1 MRYRADISGL
11 RALAVIPV
19 ILFHTDAR
27 LAPGGFVGVDVF
39 FVISGYLITSI
50 LAADLAQQRF
60 SLARFYDRRV
70 RRILP
75 AYALVASVTAI
86 AALIWFTPRML
97 EDFGASLRYAS
108 VFLANRYF
116 LSVTG
121 YFAPTADEQPL
132 LHTWSLSI
140 EEQFYLG
147 WPLLLFALAHPR
159 LARFRPFVVW
169 GLIAVSL
176 YISSR
181 NAIARPPQAFFNFD
195 GRAWELLLGAVLA
208 LGYLPKLRDSRVLPE
223 IIGAAGILAILAAIL
238 FYDSQTVF
246 PGLAALL
253 PTLGALAILWA
264 GQEGRVTLA
273 GRVLSLP
280 PLVWVGLISYSLYL
294 WHWPIL
300 SLLKLF
306 FGPHLSAVQGISAV
320 AATIVLSALTWRFVE
335 NPFRAHGQTTLRRE
349 LRSIA
354 IGLGALAVL
363 VGIGG
368 LFSLS
373 GGFPGRASA
382 AAVKAEQASHD
393 LWAGSARCL
402 IGPNRFEAPVEC
414 RFGASHADAPLLAL
428 WGDSLADHHG
438 PALDAE
444 ARARGY
450 GLLQLTK
457 AGCAPLLPAPD
468 DGRVRPNE
476 ARVCDAFR
484 TGSLKTILA
493 NPAIRVVVIG
503 GAWNALAGQGVAGF
517 AMLDAAV
524 KQITAT
530 GRGVVLVAPPVAF
543 ETGGGRCVARQRFAG
558 FSEERCSRSADEA
571 RASLVPL
578 ENGLTKIAQASPLVR
593 LVLPWPQF
601 CDATSCRPVLA
612 NGAVGMTDG
621 GHLNVAGSMALQED
635 IAAALSSLMPQLP
648 AQPRLPSQPK
658 AE

>member
-75 AYALVASVTAI
+75 AYVLVASITAM
-86 AALIWFTPRML
+86 AALVWFTPRML

-108 VFLANRYF
+108 VFFANRYF

-132 LHTWSLSI
+132 LHTWSLAI

-147 WPLLLFALAHPR
+147 WPLLLFVLAHPR
-159 LARFRPFVVW
+159 LVRLRPFIVW

-181 NAIARPPQAFFNFD
+181 NAITRPPQAFFNFD
-195 GRAWELLLGAVLA
+195 GRAWELLLGAALA
-208 LGYLPKLRDSRVLPE
+208 LGYLPKPRGSRILPE
-223 IIGAAGILAILAAIL
+223 IIGAAGILAILAAIF

-246 PGLAALL
+246 PGYAALL

-264 GQEGRVTLA
+264 GQDGRVTLA
-273 GRVLSLP
+273 GRALSLP

-300 SLLKLF
+300 SMLKLF
-306 FGPHLSAVQGISAV
+306 FGPHLSVVQAIGAV
-320 AATIVLSALTWRFVE
+320 ALTIVLSTLTWRFVE
-335 NPFRAHGQTTLRRE
+335 NPFRAHGQTSLKSE

-354 IGLGALAVL
+354 IGLCALAAL
-363 VGIGG
+363 VGLGAV
-368 LFSLS
+368 FSLS

-382 AAVKAEQASHD
+382 AAVEAEQTSHH

-402 IGPNRFEAPVEC
+402 IGPNRFEAPAEC
-414 RFGASHADAPLLAL
+414 RFGDMGAQAPLIAL

-457 AGCAPLLPAPD
+457 AGCAPLLPRPD
-468 DGRVRPNE
+468 DGRARPNE

-484 TGSLKTILA
+484 IGSLKAILA

-503 GAWNALAGQGVAGF
+503 GAWNALAGQGAAGF
-517 AMLDAAV
+517 AMLEGAV
-524 KQITAT
+524 KQITAS
-530 GRGVVLVAPPVAF
+530 GRGVVLIAPPVAF

-558 FSEERCSRSADEA
+558 FSEKRCSRPADEA
-571 RASLVPL
+571 RSSLVPL
-578 ENGLTKIAQASPLVR
+578 ESGLKKIVESSPLVR
-593 LVLPWPQF
+593 LVMPWPQF
-601 CDATSCRPVLA
+601 CDAISCRPVLA
-612 NGAVGMTDG
+612 DGAVGMTDG
-621 GHLNVAGSMALQED
+621 GHLNVAGSLALQNE
-635 IAAALSSLMPQLP
+635 IAAALSSLLPQ
-648 AQPRLPSQPK
+648 LPSQPG